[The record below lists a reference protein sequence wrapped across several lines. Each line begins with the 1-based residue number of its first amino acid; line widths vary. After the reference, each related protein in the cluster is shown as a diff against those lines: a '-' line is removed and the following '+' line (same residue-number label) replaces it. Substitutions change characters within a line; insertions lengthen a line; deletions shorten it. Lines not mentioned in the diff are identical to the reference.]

1 MLVTLVSVSLVSV
14 TRVSVTGI
22 SVTGVS
28 VTGVSVTG
36 VSVTLVSATLVNVTL
51 VSDAGEKFYGID
63 AWLKIVALCPAQMIG
78 ASKSAEL
85 PKADR
90 VCRG

>member
-1 MLVTLVSVSLVSV
+1 MLVSVTLVSVTLVSVTLVSV
-14 TRVSVTGI
+14 TRVSVTR
-22 SVTGVS
+22 
-28 VTGVSVTG
+28 
-36 VSVTLVSATLVNVTL
+36 VSVTLVSVTL
-51 VSDAGEKFYGID
+51 VSVPYVSETRVSDAEEKFYGID
-63 AWLKIVALCPAQMIG
+63 AWLKIVALCPAHNIG